1 MINNKNVT
9 IHYIG
14 HSSFLFETNSG
25 QRIIID
31 PWLIDNPST
40 NETVESIGK
49 IDFVLITHGHFD
61 HVGDSIEILK
71 ANTNAKC
78 IANFEICNWLG
89 TKDIPNVSPMNHG
102 GTQIFDNFS
111 ISMVN
116 AIHGSGI
123 SDSSKDNL
131 VYGGLAA
138 GMILNFDEKYSIY
151 HAGDTSIFGDMSLIR
166 DLHQPDLTIIPIGD
180 HFTMGAKEAAMATS
194 LINSDSY
201 IPMHY
206 GTFPVLTG
214 SPDEFKTLVESQS
227 KSEVIIMKPGEKI

>member
-14 HSSFLFETNSG
+14 HSSFIFETNTG

-31 PWLIDNPST
+31 PWLKDNPST
-40 NETVESIGK
+40 NETVDSIGK

-71 ANTNAKC
+71 ANSSAKC

-89 TKDIPNVSPMNHG
+89 TKDISNVSPMNHG
-102 GTQIFDNFS
+102 GSQTFDNFS
-111 ISMVN
+111 VSMVN

-123 SDSSKDNL
+123 SDSSQDNL

-138 GMILNFDEKYSIY
+138 GLILILITNTQFIMLEI
-151 HAGDTSIFGDMSLIR
+151 HLSLEI
-166 DLHQPDLTIIPIGD
+166 
-180 HFTMGAKEAAMATS
+180 
-194 LINSDSY
+194 
-201 IPMHY
+201 
-206 GTFPVLTG
+206 
-214 SPDEFKTLVESQS
+214 
-227 KSEVIIMKPGEKI
+227 